1 MLGARRCA
9 SSSASAK
16 AAAAASRRRGSSA
29 LVAAAAAAAPHALIT
44 GANTGIGLETA
55 KDLARKGYDVTLA
68 CRDDAKAAAAAE
80 AVRRHAPGG
89 GSVDTLRLDLASLA
103 SCRDAAN
110 AFLDAGR
117 RLDVLVANA
126 GVMAPPNR
134 LATAD
139 GFELQVGTNH
149 LGHFAFAARVFPALR
164 RAEAPAAAAAG
175 GLPAQAAKRLVVVS
189 SSAHLIPGL
198 DLGDLNWT
206 SREYKAWPAY
216 GASKLANLL
225 FAYELAR
232 RLPSPAAAAASA
244 ASPSAAD
251 KAPLSVN
258 TLMPGVVRTELSRY
272 IMPNRESLGA
282 RLLALLT
289 LPITLDPVAGAA
301 TSIRLATDPELEGV
315 TGKYFDVY
323 RSGAKPGGQPVP
335 SAGSPSSYDEEAA
348 RRLWALSEELTG
360 VAFEV

>member
-9 SSSASAK
+9 SSASAK
-16 AAAAASRRRGSSA
+16 AAAASRRRGSA
-29 LVAAAAAAAPHALIT
+29 LVAAAAAAPHALIT

-232 RLPSPAAAAASA
+232 RLPSPAAAAAS
-244 ASPSAAD
+244 PSAAD